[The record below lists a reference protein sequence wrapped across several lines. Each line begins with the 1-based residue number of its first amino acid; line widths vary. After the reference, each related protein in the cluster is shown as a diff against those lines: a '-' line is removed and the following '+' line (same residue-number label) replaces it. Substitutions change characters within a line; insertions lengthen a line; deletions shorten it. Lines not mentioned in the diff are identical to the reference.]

1 MDLFVIIINREA
13 IMVEFTVPIAPS
25 GNRMWRHTKQGIVYK
40 TNEARKYQEQVS
52 QIAELA
58 KHMYNWEMA
67 TDKIIIE
74 YTYFWPDRRKRDT
87 GNQKKVIN
95 DALQGVIVDNDNNI
109 LERDIDFKLDRENPR
124 ILLRV
129 RIKAD
134 GD

>member
-1 MDLFVIIINREA
+1 
-13 IMVEFTVPIAPS
+13 MVEFTVPIAPS
-25 GNRMWRHTKQGIVYK
+25 GNRMWRHAKGRVYK

-74 YTYFWPDRRKRDT
+74 YTYFWPDKRKRDT

>member
-109 LERDIDFKLDRENPR
+109 
-124 ILLRV
+124 
-129 RIKAD
+129 
-134 GD
+134 